1 MADGMKLKGGR
12 TRPRH
17 FLILAALTLV
27 SFALHFVVTD
37 QVGRSLPTAGDK
49 QQETIKRMEAAYVKE
64 VKLSAPP
71 VGMVPPVPAL
81 AAVKAGKAKKR
92 LVKPAE
98 DAASAPE
105 DEAAT
110 AADSASSNPA
120 PAVAQAPSAPI
131 QTAQA
136 PAPAASKSQEPPK
149 GPPFEWPKATK
160 VSFRLEG
167 YFRGKLTG
175 SASVEWLRQGSK
187 YQVFLDTT
195 VGGIFTQ
202 QATSEGEITPDGL
215 YPTRNETKGRR
226 FFTDI
231 PVRTITLDPE
241 EITFPNGDKAP
252 RPPEVQDLISNIIQ
266 MSYRFTMDPELLTP
280 GKSIKAT
287 IATAKKLEELIFD
300 VVKEDVIDSPMG
312 RLTAIHVKPRRVVE
326 TGTPLPPVEI
336 WFAPN
341 LQYLPV
347 RIYAEKTDGPRDK
360 QFNLNMQMERPP
372 QQVGAS
378 D

>member
-105 DEAAT
+105 DEPPT
-110 AADSASSNPA
+110 AADSASSTPA

>member
-1 MADGMKLKGGR
+1 MADGMKLTGGR

-17 FLILAALTLV
+17 FLILASLTLV
-27 SFALHFVVTD
+27 SLALHFVVTD
-37 QVGRSLPTAGDK
+37 QVGRSLPMAGDK

-71 VGMVPPVPAL
+71 VGMAPPVAAPV
-81 AAVKAGKAKKR
+81 AVKAGKAKKR

-98 DAASAPE
+98 DAASTPQDETAIAAESAASTPALPVA
-105 DEAAT
+105 EAA
-110 AADSASSNPA
+110 SAPPTVAQA
-120 PAVAQAPSAPI
+120 PAVA
-131 QTAQA
+131 
-136 PAPAASKSQEPPK
+136 ASNNPVPPK
-149 GPPFEWPKATK
+149 GPTFEWPKATK

-167 YFRGKLTG
+167 YWRGKLTG

-231 PVRTITLDPE
+231 PVRTITMDPE

-280 GKSIKAT
+280 GRSIKAT
-287 IATAKKLEELIFD
+287 IATAKKLEELTFD

-312 RLTAIHVKPRRVVE
+312 RLTAIHVKPRRLIE

>member
-37 QVGRSLPTAGDK
+37 QVGRSLPMAGDK

-71 VGMVPPVPAL
+71 VGMAPPVPAP

-92 LVKPAE
+92 LVKSAE

-110 AADSASSNPA
+110 AADSASSTPV

>member
-71 VGMVPPVPAL
+71 VGMAPPVPAP

-105 DEAAT
+105 DEVPT
-110 AADSASSNPA
+110 AADSASSTPA
-120 PAVAQAPSAPI
+120 PAVAQAPSTPI